1 MMIDDVDHEC
11 TKVVYNTL
19 ETTLPR
25 IHGDWT
31 ELTPIRSQERLMSRF
46 VVVSIDRG
54 CGSRIDLDLD
64 GTLMGSD
71 EHWKR

>member
-1 MMIDDVDHEC
+1 MADARWTADHMMIDDVDDHEC
-11 TKVVYNTL
+11 TKVVYSTL
-19 ETTLPR
+19 EKTLSR

-54 CGSRIDLDLD
+54 SGSRD
-64 GTLMGSD
+64 
-71 EHWKR
+71 RP